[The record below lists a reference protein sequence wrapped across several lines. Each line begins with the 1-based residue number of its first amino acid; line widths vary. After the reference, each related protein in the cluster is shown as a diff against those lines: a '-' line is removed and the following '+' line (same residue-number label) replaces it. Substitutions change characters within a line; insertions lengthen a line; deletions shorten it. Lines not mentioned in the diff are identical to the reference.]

1 MEKLCNCV
9 NTWVLVIHNDF
20 NKIEDYERNGNE
32 VDLENLKRVFQIERH
47 CKFAEL
53 ANFDKEQIIA
63 TISQQENL
71 IKLFCPNVAD
81 GETGELTQK

>member
-1 MEKLCNCV
+1 MEKLCNNCV

-20 NKIEDYERNGNE
+20 NRIENYERNGNE
-32 VDLENLKRVFQIERH
+32 VDVENLKRVFQIERH

-63 TISQQENL
+63 TISKQENL
-71 IKLFCPNVAD
+71 IKLFYPNS
-81 GETGELTQK
+81 ETGELAQK